1 MNKQQLVLPESA
13 KPIPG
18 FSGYFIT
25 RSGELYSTRSG
36 EVIKLKT
43 RLGNSG
49 YISAT
54 VTADDGSRT
63 SLGIHR
69 LLALAYLSHDANRT
83 EVNHIDGN
91 KFNNNI
97 SNLEWCSHSENEKH
111 KVRNFMTERTKPVVL
126 YNFVTKE
133 RIILPSTRE
142 ADRYLNLPVN
152 SISNLLKY
160 IVPNNYG
167 DYIVSFLKR

>member
-1 MNKQQLVLPESA
+1 
-13 KPIPG
+13 
-18 FSGYFIT
+18 
-25 RSGELYSTRSG
+25 
-36 EVIKLKT
+36 
-43 RLGNSG
+43 
-49 YISAT
+49 
-54 VTADDGSRT
+54 
-63 SLGIHR
+63 
-69 LLALAYLSHDANRT
+69 
-83 EVNHIDGN
+83 
-91 KFNNNI
+91 
-97 SNLEWCSHSENEKH
+97 
-111 KVRNFMTERTKPVVL
+111 MTERTKPVVL